1 MNKIALAAVT
11 FLIAGPAFAQTILPS
26 PNAEE
31 GRAPRPARARG
42 ISTALA
48 VEAAQTA
55 VASCAAQGLKTT
67 ALVVDS
73 AGTPI
78 AMISGDG
85 AAAITQRIASGK
97 ATTALKM
104 KMTSGEA
111 GERAKADPAFM
122 AQLMADPA
130 MGTPRQGGVPLTIGN
145 DVVGAIA
152 VSGAPSGAQDEP
164 CARAGIAKI
173 QGRMR

>member
-1 MNKIALAAVT
+1 MNKFALSVLTLLVATPVV
-11 FLIAGPAFAQTILPS
+11 AQTILPAPS
-26 PNAEE
+26 AEE

-42 ISTALA
+42 IATALA
-48 VEAAQTA
+48 VEAAETA
-55 VASCAAQGLKTT
+55 IASCSAQGLKVT

-111 GERAKADPAFM
+111 GERAKTDPAFM

-130 MGTPRQGGVPLTIGN
+130 MGTPRQGGVPLMIGS

-173 QGRMR
+173 ESRMK